1 MEKGKKS
8 MLEKRIIFGLIA
20 FLLFYLII
28 ANLIISYN
36 LNSEVS
42 KLQQDQIIILNQIGD
57 RP

>member
-42 KLQQDQIIILNQIGD
+42 KLQQDQIIILNQINE
-57 RP
+57 

>member
-1 MEKGKKS
+1 